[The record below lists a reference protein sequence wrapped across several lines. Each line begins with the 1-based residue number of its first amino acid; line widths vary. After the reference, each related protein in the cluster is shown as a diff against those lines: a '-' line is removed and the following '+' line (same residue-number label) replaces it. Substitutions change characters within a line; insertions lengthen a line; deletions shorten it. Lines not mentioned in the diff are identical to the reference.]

1 MILPIVEMG
10 AVLKN
15 AIPKNPDSEVAR
27 HEVGAYRP
35 SNDVDINVR
44 FLSPADI
51 PSVLELEHRKWGSEQ
66 RADASMLASRI
77 ASFPALSIGAFCVR
91 TGTALAS
98 LFMKPARHDVIRQ
111 CPTWEDCARKQHGD
125 ESAKTG
131 VLFGISLSS
140 VDSKATQEIFEFFWP
155 HALKT
160 GWSEVYL
167 GSPVPGLRNWISKN
181 PDSPVAQYVRSE
193 HKGLPLDPQLRY
205 YFKKGFRKIVAIRD
219 NYFPHEPSLDF
230 GVLII
235 GKVPLSSL
243 SFVWKRVP
251 LPWLQRMKKLFFVCL

>member
-1 MILPIVEMG
+1 MLPVAEME

-15 AIPKNPDSEVAR
+15 GTPKVPDRCAGS
-27 HEVGAYRP
+27 HEVGAYSP
-35 SNDVDINVR
+35 PNDLEIEVR

-51 PSVLELEHRKWGSEQ
+51 PSVLELEQRKWEGDQ

-77 ASFPALSIGAFCVR
+77 ASFPALSIGAFCTR

-98 LFMKPARHDVIRQ
+98 LFMKPARHEIIRK
-111 CPTWEDCARKQHGD
+111 CPTWEDCARKYHGD

-140 VDSKATQEIFEFFWP
+140 VDPKAAEAIFEFFWP
-155 HALKT
+155 HALKA
-160 GWSEVYL
+160 GWSDVYL
-167 GSPVPGLRNWISKN
+167 GSPIPGLRNWISKN
-181 PDSPVAQYVRSE
+181 PDSPVTQYVRSE

-205 YFKKGFRKIVAIRD
+205 YFKRGFRKIVAIND
-219 NYFPHEPSLDF
+219 NYFPHAPSLDF
-230 GVLII
+230 GVLIL
-235 GKVPLSSL
+235 GKVPLSGL